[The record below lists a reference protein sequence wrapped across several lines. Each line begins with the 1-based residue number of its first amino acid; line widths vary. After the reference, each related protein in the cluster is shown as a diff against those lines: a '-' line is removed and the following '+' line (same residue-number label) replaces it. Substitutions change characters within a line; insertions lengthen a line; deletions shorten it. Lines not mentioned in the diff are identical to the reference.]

1 MITVMKGLYL
11 HIPFCK
17 SKCPYC
23 DFNSYAGKEELM
35 QEYVS
40 AIISHIRQSK
50 GHIPNHFDTIFIGGG
65 TPTALSDSLLNEL
78 LKQLRNLFPNPLSEF
93 TVEANP
99 GTLTKEKLQ
108 ILKEYGVNRM
118 SLGLQAWQDSL
129 LKKLGRTHTRTD
141 FLKSLEMIASSGINN
156 INADV
161 MYGLPG
167 QTIEDWVETLE
178 GLLSLDLPHISCYSL
193 TIAEGTPFDQALP
206 DSLPDEDTEREMN
219 HLSKQLLSKKDLF
232 RYEISNYTKLG
243 YECKHNLIYW
253 KGQEYAAFGAGASGY
268 LNGIR
273 YTWEE
278 NPEEYIRHVRENS
291 IEPSTKEEVT
301 DMLGEA
307 IMLRLRLTEGV
318 SFKEMEQQFGSDWIK
333 PYESIIQTHIHNG
346 LLQKNEHRFAL
357 TDYGFDLANYVMA
370 DFL

>member
-23 DFNSYAGKEELM
+23 DFNSYVGKEELM

-40 AIISHIRQSK
+40 AMISHIRQSK
-50 GHIPNHFDTIFIGGG
+50 EQIPNRFDTIFIGGG
-65 TPTALSDSLLNEL
+65 TPTALSDSLLKEL
-78 LKQLRNLFPNPLSEF
+78 LKNLRQLFPDTVSEF

-99 GTLTKEKLQ
+99 KTLTPEKLR
-108 ILKEYGVNRM
+108 ILREYGVNRM

-129 LKKLGRTHTRTD
+129 LKKLGRTHTRAD
-141 FLKSLEMIASSGINN
+141 FLESLEMIASSGINN
-156 INADV
+156 VNADV
-161 MYGLPG
+161 MYGLPE
-167 QTIEDWVETLE
+167 QTIDDWSETLE
-178 GLLSLDLPHISCYSL
+178 SLSALDLPHISCYSL
-193 TIAEGTPFDQALP
+193 TIAEGTPFAQKLP
-206 DSLPDEDTEREMN
+206 ASLPDEDTEREMN
-219 HLSKQLLSKKDLF
+219 HLSKKLLSKKKIF
-232 RYEISNYTKLG
+232 PYEISNYAKVG

-268 LNGIR
+268 LKRTR

-278 NPEEYIRHVRENS
+278 NPEGYIRHVRENS
-291 IEPSTKEEVT
+291 IEPSTKEQVA
-301 DMLGEA
+301 DLLGES

-333 PYESIIQTHIHNG
+333 PYESIIQKHSHNG
-346 LLQKNEHRFAL
+346 LLQKNEHSFAL